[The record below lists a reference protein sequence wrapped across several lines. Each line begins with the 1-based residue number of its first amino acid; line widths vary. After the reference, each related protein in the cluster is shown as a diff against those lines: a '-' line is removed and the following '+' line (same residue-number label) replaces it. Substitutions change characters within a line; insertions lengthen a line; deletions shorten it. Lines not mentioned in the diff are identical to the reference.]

1 MSEAQRPSAK
11 PSTFPGGK
19 AIEAIVPDDGTDRR
33 LLIEL
38 REKFGVE
45 SSAMSTARGVAALA
59 DARTKRGKLP
69 ASVGVRVIHVFCRDD
84 QADEVFDHIF
94 WSGQLDKPGRG
105 TIWQRAVP
113 TLTSFACPADIPD
126 ETIGREEKAEG

>member
-1 MSEAQRPSAK
+1 MSESRRPSA
-11 PSTFPGGK
+11 FPCGK
-19 AIEAIVPDDGTDRR
+19 AIEAVVPDDGTDRR

-38 REKFGVE
+38 REKFGVQ
-45 SSAMSTARGVAALA
+45 SSAMSTARGVAALG

-84 QADEVFDHIF
+84 QADEVFNHIF
-94 WSGQLDKPGRG
+94 WSGELDKPGRG

-113 TLTSFACPADIPD
+113 VLTRFACPADIPD
-126 ETIGREEKAEG
+126 EKIGREEKSGG

>member
-1 MSEAQRPSAK
+1 MSEPARKSAK
-11 PSTFPGGK
+11 PPDFPGGK

-38 REKFGVE
+38 REKFGIV
-45 SSAMSTARGVAALA
+45 SSAMSTARGVAVLA
-59 DARTKRGKLP
+59 DVRTKRGKLP
-69 ASVGVRVIHVFCRDD
+69 ASVGVRVVHVYCRDD

-105 TIWQRAVP
+105 TIWQRAIP
-113 TLTSFACPADIPD
+113 TLTPYAVPTDIPD
-126 ETIGREEKAEG
+126 EKIGREEKAAG